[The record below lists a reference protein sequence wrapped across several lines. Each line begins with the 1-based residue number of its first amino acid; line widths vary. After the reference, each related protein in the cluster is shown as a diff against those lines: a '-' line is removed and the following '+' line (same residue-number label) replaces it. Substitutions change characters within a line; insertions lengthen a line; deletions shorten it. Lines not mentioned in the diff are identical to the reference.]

1 MKKLTRTRILP
12 LLLAI
17 ILAMPCFQPM
27 QLQAAAPKWQKA
39 YAGIIKNWKKIESI
53 SGYDSSYLKTYFGKN
68 YKYDKYFL
76 CDVDGN
82 KTPELFLYSSKMGL
96 TAVFTYSAYSNR
108 VIFLSYD
115 DYYKINRKEN
125 ALVVKGHWHGAG
137 GSGTK
142 EYAIYQVNNNVIREK
157 YYIDNLGGNYQTYKN
172 GNYSTLQ
179 RTKSAYN
186 KVYRQYVKGGKKFS
200 KYKKYKLSNKTGLK
214 KIQK

>member
-1 MKKLTRTRILP
+1 MKKYTRTRIVP
-12 LLLAI
+12 LLLAV
-17 ILAMPCFQPM
+17 ILAIPCFQPL
-27 QLQAAAPKWQKA
+27 QLQAATPKWQKA
-39 YAGIIKNWKKIESI
+39 YSQIIKNWKKIESV
-53 SGYDSSYLKTYFGKN
+53 SGYDSSYLKSYFGNN

-82 KTPELFLYSSKMGL
+82 QTPELFLYSSKMRL
-96 TAVFTYSAYSNR
+96 TAVFTYSPYSNR

-115 DYYKINRKEN
+115 NYYKINRKES

-142 EYAIYQVNNNVIREK
+142 EYCIYQVNNTVIREK
-157 YYIDNLGGNYQTYKN
+157 YYIDHLGSGYQAYQN
-172 GNYSTLQ
+172 GDYSTVQ

-186 KVYRQYVKGGKKFS
+186 RVYKKYVKGGKKFAN
-200 KYKKYKLSNKTGLK
+200 YKKYKLSNKAGLK